1 MSLALLRRMRAT
13 SPGGRRADRALLLD
27 YLTGGPDWTL
37 PVLQLESAADQETAA
52 AAWRSNLSL
61 LDIGILSIIG
71 DGAYD
76 ADPDAAT
83 QVIADALVDSLWDR
97 QLRRRDS
104 GIATAVRELVSSRVR
119 HLWRTSTPSQRR
131 GWYLAGLG
139 ADAGSNLSAI
149 SGHVVDLMS
158 RAEVDL
164 VNEDQIAATD
174 RLVEIAAAV
183 FGLDTFAPEVAVDDW
198 SSVLRHWVQGL
209 SLAELPGDRVAIAQ
223 FIESDLVYRLVWGME
238 AARVFEAAQGNA
250 RAGAL
255 TGSAVTV
262 IKTGTWNRA
271 ASMLIRSGFDHR
283 LAAMRAVV
291 STGADFDSAAD
302 MRRWIN
308 DLDPWY
314 ANDAA
319 WPSPESRP
327 AWELFA
333 SHASLPSHRQW
344 RRSTEDIDDVT
355 WYGDVP
361 DQRTWLRITDLD
373 AETVQI
379 WSTGFDLLGEAAAR
393 LNPERSGILRAQ
405 PLADSSG
412 IRLLYRGPLDLLSP
426 APGAR
431 RRRRRPSQ
439 FGGVRV
445 ARRNHRE
452 NV

>member
-1 MSLALLRRMRAT
+1 MLFPSLRHGRELLKGSDFSNVIGRAGRAFVDTEGLVLYPIFEPRERLRQRLRQDWLRLTQGDGGKALDSGLIAVGLALLRRMHT
-13 SPGGRRADRALLLD
+13 SRGAGPIEPFLD

-83 QVIADALVDSLWDR
+83 QVIANALVDSLWDR

-183 FGLDTFAPEVAVDDW
+183 FGLDTFAP
-198 SSVLRHWVQGL
+198 Q
-209 SLAELPGDRVAIAQ
+209 
-223 FIESDLVYRLVWGME
+223 
-238 AARVFEAAQGNA
+238 
-250 RAGAL
+250 
-255 TGSAVTV
+255 
-262 IKTGTWNRA
+262 
-271 ASMLIRSGFDHR
+271 
-283 LAAMRAVV
+283 
-291 STGADFDSAAD
+291 
-302 MRRWIN
+302 
-308 DLDPWY
+308 
-314 ANDAA
+314 
-319 WPSPESRP
+319 SR
-327 AWELFA
+327 
-333 SHASLPSHRQW
+333 
-344 RRSTEDIDDVT
+344 
-355 WYGDVP
+355 G
-361 DQRTWLRITDLD
+361 
-373 AETVQI
+373 
-379 WSTGFDLLGEAAAR
+379 
-393 LNPERSGILRAQ
+393 
-405 PLADSSG
+405 
-412 IRLLYRGPLDLLSP
+412 
-426 APGAR
+426 
-431 RRRRRPSQ
+431 
-439 FGGVRV
+439 
-445 ARRNHRE
+445 
-452 NV
+452 

>member
-1 MSLALLRRMRAT
+1 MHT
-13 SPGGRRADRALLLD
+13 SRGAGPIEPFLD

-250 RAGAL
+250 RAETL

-262 IKTGTWNRA
+262 IETGTWNRA

-308 DLDPWY
+308 GLDP
-314 ANDAA
+314 
-319 WPSPESRP
+319 
-327 AWELFA
+327 LV
-333 SHASLPSHRQW
+333 RQ
-344 RRSTEDIDDVT
+344 RRS
-355 WYGDVP
+355 
-361 DQRTWLRITDLD
+361 
-373 AETVQI
+373 
-379 WSTGFDLLGEAAAR
+379 
-393 LNPERSGILRAQ
+393 
-405 PLADSSG
+405 LA
-412 IRLLYRGPLDLLSP
+412 
-426 APGAR
+426 
-431 RRRRRPSQ
+431 
-439 FGGVRV
+439 
-445 ARRNHRE
+445 
-452 NV
+452 